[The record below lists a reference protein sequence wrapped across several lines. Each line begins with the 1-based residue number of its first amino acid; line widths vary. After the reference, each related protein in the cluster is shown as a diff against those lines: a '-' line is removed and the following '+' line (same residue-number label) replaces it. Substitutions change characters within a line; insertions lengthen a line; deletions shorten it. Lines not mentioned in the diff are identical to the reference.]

1 MVLSARKFGSL
12 YGYEVNGDAE
22 VDLESANTW
31 ARSVLNDY
39 KQLEESAR
47 RRNHFEL
54 IDPEALATLA
64 EYLYDAC
71 EYELPTSFPSNISA
85 TGQTEAQQSARRAW
99 IITWLEGL
107 IQASATSKG
116 LTVVQAFKALPKCK
130 PTGLNPDGT
139 SRYLPG
145 DVMKLNRRIKTV
157 EKGFT
162 PEELAE
168 ANPTVLRN
176 TVKGK
181 VWLDKTRAWL
191 DSEIPAVEDDDTE
204 FKDTYKEL
212 MSRFA
217 KLVHESE
224 KSQLSRE
231 AVSTARDNGK
241 RAGEGAQAEEQARKR
256 RNQGG
261 YGGYHGGYQQYQQRS
276 DYRGIGDYWGYDP
289 RYNDR
294 DHRDRDHDRDG
305 GRFDR
310 NRGVYGLEPFKG
322 GKGSFRGDFMGP
334 GGKGSFGG
342 NGGKGKHDGFKG
354 GKGKHDGFKGG
365 KGKHDGFKGGKGKDF
380 NAKGKG
386 FGKGKNGAP

>member
-1 MVLSARKFGSL
+1 MNAGAGSDVVVSARKFGSL

-22 VDLESANTW
+22 VDLESANKW
-31 ARSVLNDY
+31 ARSVLSDY

-85 TGQTEAQQSARRAW
+85 TGQSEAQQSARRAW
-99 IITWLEGL
+99 IIAWLEGL

-145 DVMKLNRRIKTV
+145 DVMKQSRRIKSV

-176 TVKGK
+176 IVKSK
-181 VWLDKTRAWL
+181 VWLDKTRAYL

-217 KLVHESE
+217 KLVHKSE

-231 AVSTARDNGK
+231 AVSTSRDNGK
-241 RAGEGAQAEEQARKR
+241 RAGASAQAEEQPRKR

-261 YGGYHGGYQQYQQRS
+261 YGGYQHYQQRP
-276 DYRGIGDYWGYDP
+276 DYRGIADYRGYNP
-289 RYNDR
+289 RYDDRDR
-294 DHRDRDHDRDG
+294 DHRDRDDRDR

-310 NRGVYGLEPFKG
+310 DRGMFDRNRSVYGSEPFKG

-342 NGGKGKHDGFKG
+342 DSNIGGKGRFDVKWNELAMYNNNIGQKRKSEG
-354 GKGKHDGFKGG
+354 T
-365 KGKHDGFKGGKGKDF
+365 
-380 NAKGKG
+380 
-386 FGKGKNGAP
+386 